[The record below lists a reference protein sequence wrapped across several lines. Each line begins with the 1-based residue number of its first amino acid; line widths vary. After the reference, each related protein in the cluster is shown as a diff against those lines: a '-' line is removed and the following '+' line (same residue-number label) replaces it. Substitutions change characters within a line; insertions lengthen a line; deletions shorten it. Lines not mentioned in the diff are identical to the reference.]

1 MANVAGMSA
10 AAYFPANNGFYQ
22 CTHFYQAL
30 NMQCTKTNR
39 DVREVGRH
47 LKDVHGVAAPLRTA
61 AVLKASCPVVS
72 NQQAQAWGRSWKT
85 LPAREM
91 MAQRFPAAATAGEFL
106 HIDRLDF
113 VIDIFV
119 QAPAPAPAPSAPAP
133 PAAPAAFAPPVPFAP
148 PAPAVPWST
157 INNTS
162 ATNVPFNPTPRMRSP
177 SPSPPPPRTP
187 SPVPAHFGPYRY
199 VQDLP
204 EAEQEEHCLPP
215 LYTITD
221 DAVSA
226 LLADAADI
234 TDTTTPSSPPA

>member
-10 AAYFPANNGFYQ
+10 AAYFPPNNGVYQ

-61 AVLKASCPVVS
+61 AVLKASCPVVTR
-72 NQQAQAWGRSWKT
+72 QQAQAWGHSWKT

-91 MAQRFPAAATAGEFL
+91 MAQRFPAAATAGEFPPV
-106 HIDRLDF
+106 DRLDS
-113 VIDIFV
+113 VTDIFV

-133 PAAPAAFAPPVPFAP
+133 PAPAPPAPPIAPPVAPSGPFAPPVPFAGP
-148 PAPAVPWST
+148 GPAVPWSS

-187 SPVPAHFGPYRY
+187 SPVPAHFGP
-199 VQDLP
+199 
-204 EAEQEEHCLPP
+204 
-215 LYTITD
+215 
-221 DAVSA
+221 
-226 LLADAADI
+226 
-234 TDTTTPSSPPA
+234 